1 MSGADSGGRAAGG
14 SGTAFRSE
22 KGAADLSD
30 GTGNHSATGR
40 RVVGG
45 VFGFVLVMDLLLVAL
60 AGTDIPFHD
69 QWDIEGRWLYPGWL
83 DGSLSAAGL
92 VQPFNEHRILWT
104 HLLNLALF
112 SVNGQWDPL
121 VQCVAIAF
129 LRAACAAGI
138 AGGFSAAFAGGARWV
153 VGAVV
158 AVAFLPHLAW
168 HMVLW
173 GIQSHSYFVLGFSFV
188 ALALLGTGAQSPPRT
203 AAGIVA
209 GIAALFAMGPGALV
223 PVALIGLWLLRA
235 IERRGIERGAVAALA
250 VAGLLLGAALWLRV
264 DEPGTAE
271 WRPANIGAFVVA
283 AGRALAWPHVGSP
296 IAALVL
302 NAPLLAIVLRRA
314 KRERRAVAGEDFVLL
329 AGGWSVGV
337 ALATAWMRGG
347 GAELGVGVPSRY
359 VDFLLPLPLANLWCA
374 LVLAREAAGAWR
386 RRVRWAT
393 GAWAVFLAIGW
404 IGLSTEV
411 MRRLILP
418 RVHDREAPVRLMQAY
433 QATGDVGVFAGQPRL
448 LVPHPDPASSVR
460 PVLADP
466 RLRGRLPPSLQP
478 TEPLGPLSRW
488 VRAGREAA
496 ADGRR
501 Q

>member
-1 MSGADSGGRAAGG
+1 MSGADARAAAG

-22 KGAADLSD
+22 KGAAELSN
-30 GTGNHSATGR
+30 GTGSRSATGWGI
-40 RVVGG
+40 VGG
-45 VFGFVLVMDLLLVAL
+45 VFGFVLVMELMLVAL

-69 QWDIEGRWLYPGWL
+69 QWNIEGRWLYPGWS
-83 DGSLSAAGL
+83 DGSIRLL
-92 VQPFNEHRILWT
+92 DLLQPFNEHRILWT

-121 VQCVAIAF
+121 VQCAAIAF

-138 AGGFSAAFAGGARWV
+138 AGAFSAAFAGGARWV
-153 VGAVV
+153 VGGIV
-158 AVAFLPHLAW
+158 ALAFLPHLAW
-168 HMVLW
+168 HTVLW
-173 GIQSHSYFVLGFSFV
+173 GIQSHSYFALGFSFV
-188 ALALLGTGAQSPPRT
+188 ALALLGAGAQSPVRT
-203 AAGIVA
+203 AGGLAA

-223 PVALIGLWLLRA
+223 PVALIGLWVLRA
-235 IERRGIERGAVAALA
+235 IERRGVDREAMASLA
-250 VAGLLLGAALWLRV
+250 VAGALLGAALLLRV
-264 DEPGTAE
+264 DNHGTAE
-271 WRPANIGAFVVA
+271 WRPANVGEFVVA

-302 NAPLLAIVLRRA
+302 NAPLLTIVLLRARRA
-314 KRERRAVAGEDFVLL
+314 RSAVKGEDFVLL

-359 VDFLLPLPLANLWCA
+359 VDFLVPLPLANLWCA

-386 RRVRWAT
+386 PRARWAT
-393 GAWAVFLAIGW
+393 GAWTVFLAIGW
-404 IGLSTEV
+404 IGLSAEV

-418 RVHDREAPVRLMQAY
+418 RVRDREAPVRVMQAY
-433 QATGDVGVFAGQPRL
+433 QATGDAGVFAGQPRL
-448 LVPHPDPASSVR
+448 LVPHPDPVNSVR

-466 RLRGRLPPSLQP
+466 RLRGRLPPSLQSA
-478 TEPLGPLSRW
+478 EPRGPLSRW
-488 VRAGREAA
+488 VRVGREAP